1 MLGGSK
7 LRGKNVLVLGTTF
20 KENVGDTRLAP
31 TKWVIDELKE
41 RGAAVRVGDNHTAE
55 RFSATD
61 EPDLRTGVEWADI
74 VFLIVAHS
82 DYLEIILSLNLEDKV
97 FFDGR
102 NAFSSQD
109 IKTGYYMGIGW
120 PDA

>member
-1 MLGGSK
+1 MLGGSG

-31 TKWVIDELKE
+31 AKWVIDELKE
-41 RGAAVRVGDNHTAE
+41 RGAAVRAHDNHTAE

-74 VFLIVAHS
+74 VFLTVAHS
-82 DYLEIILSLNLEDKV
+82 DYLEIIPSLNFEDKV

-109 IKTGYYMGIGW
+109 IKAGYYMGIGW